1 MTLLQPSNVK
11 LNAAELR
18 ATCRKL
24 DGVTQLT
31 DKYSKAPLKVSK
43 AFRDGDSGRLCLYMV
58 DVSPGML
65 DGDTYE
71 LDFTL
76 ERDTHLVL
84 TTQSFAKIHPSTH
97 AESSLHA
104 HFKLAEDSILEY
116 FPEPTIPYADSRF
129 HGVNRF
135 DLADNA
141 TLLYADVVT
150 PGRTHRDEKFAFN
163 RFSTDLEVY
172 RKGKLV
178 VWDHFLLQPNI
189 HQFDAIGAMEQF
201 THCGS
206 FWIITEQPTDSL
218 LQLIREAISKVD
230 SSNLL
235 AAASLTTDKGIS
247 VRMLGHNVWQ
257 LQQLIQ
263 AIWDLTREHLLNLPA
278 CHLRK

>member
-1 MTLLQPSNVK
+1 
-11 LNAAELR
+11 
-18 ATCRKL
+18 
-24 DGVTQLT
+24 
-31 DKYSKAPLKVSK
+31 
-43 AFRDGDSGRLCLYMV
+43 MV

-76 ERDTHLVL
+76 ERDAHLVL
-84 TTQSFAKIHPSTH
+84 TNQSFTKIHPATHSEST
-97 AESSLHA
+97 LHA
-104 HFKLAEDSILEY
+104 HFKLAEGSVLEY
-116 FPEPTIPYADSRF
+116 FPEPTIPYAGSRF

-135 DLADNA
+135 DLTGNA

-150 PGRTHRDEKFAFN
+150 PGRTHRDEKFVFD
-163 RFSTDLEVY
+163 RFANDLEVY
-172 RKGKLV
+172 RNGKLV
-178 VWDHFLLQPNI
+178 VWDHFLLQPTI

-206 FWIITEQPTDSL
+206 FWIITEQPTVVL
-218 LQLIREAISKVD
+218 LEVIREVISKVD
-230 SSNLL
+230 SSAVL
-235 AAASLTTDKGIS
+235 AAASLTADKSIS

-263 AIWDLTREHLLNLPA
+263 TIWDLSREHLLNLPA